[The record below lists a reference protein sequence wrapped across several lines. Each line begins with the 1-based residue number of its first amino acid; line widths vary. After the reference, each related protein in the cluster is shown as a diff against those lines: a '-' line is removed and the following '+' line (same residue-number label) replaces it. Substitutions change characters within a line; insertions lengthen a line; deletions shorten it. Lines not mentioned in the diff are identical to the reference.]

1 MGQVKKWLIEK
12 LKEEATLLSKMDF
25 NGYGDLFKLV
35 KSRILKKHN
44 WDPYYSCSYSVCK
57 VLLIIIFL

>member
-25 NGYGDLFKLV
+25 NGYWDLFKL
-35 KSRILKKHN
+35 KSRIPKKHN
-44 WDPYYSCSYSVCK
+44 WDPYCGCSYSVCK
-57 VLLIIIFL
+57 VLPIIIFL